1 MLTQA
6 FIRIF
11 RYKFKTKVM
20 ENLIKIAKYEKT
32 EQGFNHIGYDEYRI
46 TYGKAQKV
54 HQLRII
60 VNGQST
66 EHKINLIDGCSGYK
80 NIILSAISDYKNGRL
95 KSNPNEIVKKTVS
108 ISTLSQIYNK
118 TIIRNVKDYL
128 LGINKEEKRDTLT
141 KFELI

>member
-1 MLTQA
+1 
-6 FIRIF
+6 
-11 RYKFKTKVM
+11 M

-32 EQGFNHIGYDEYRI
+32 EQGFKHLGYDEYRI

-60 VNGQST
+60 VNGKYT

-80 NIILSAISDYKNGRL
+80 HALLSAISDYKNCRL
-95 KSNPNEIVKKTVS
+95 KNYPNQSVKKTIKLDV
-108 ISTLSQIYNK
+108 LQQIYSKN
-118 TIIRNVKDYL
+118 IIANVKNYL
-128 LGINKEEKRDTLT
+128 LTINKEEKRDILT

>member
-1 MLTQA
+1 
-6 FIRIF
+6 
-11 RYKFKTKVM
+11 M

-46 TYGKAQKV
+46 TYGKTQKV

-95 KSNPNEIVKKTVS
+95 KSNPNEIVKKT
-108 ISTLSQIYNK
+108 ISLSALSQIYSK
-118 TIIRNVKDYL
+118 TIIRNVKGYL
-128 LGINKEEKRDTLT
+128 LGITKEEKRDTLT

>member
-1 MLTQA
+1 
-6 FIRIF
+6 
-11 RYKFKTKVM
+11 M
-20 ENLIKIAKYEKT
+20 ENIVKIAKYEKT

-95 KSNPNEIVKKTVS
+95 KSKPNEIVKKTVS
-108 ISTLSQIYNK
+108 LSALSQIY
-118 TIIRNVKDYL
+118 RNVKDYL
-128 LGINKEEKRDTLT
+128 LGINKEEKRDILT